1 MAEKAIEVYLNDHLA
16 GATLGSDL
24 AEQIRDGSEGTPLG
38 EAMSVVA
45 AEIDEDRQTLL
56 ELMAKLEI
64 PENRVKQAGA
74 WVTEKASRIK
84 LKGLTSGEPDTGRFM
99 ALETLALGVQGKLSL
114 WKALQQATDE
124 YPAISSINLEQ
135 LIERAQSQYRSVEC
149 ARLAAA
155 AQTLKPVH
163 VVQ

>member
-24 AEQIRDGSEGTPLG
+24 AEHIRHGSEGTPLG
-38 EAMSVVA
+38 DAMSVVA
-45 AEIDEDRQTLL
+45 GEIDEDRQTLL

-114 WKALQQATDE
+114 WKALQQATAE
-124 YPAISSINLEQ
+124 YPAISSIDLEQ
-135 LIERAQSQYRSVEC
+135 LIERAQSQYRSVEH